1 MVFECCFELFDEVRE
16 GSDSDDSAA
25 DGILLEGSCPSEG
38 GSLGHIGQGEGDFLI
53 VIIIDFLI
61 VEEVVLYGI
70 QPLGGFVV
78 GSVKGFRCSDTE
90 FGGFQSG
97 HRRGGSGDRWR
108 GRGWCVG

>member
-38 GSLGHIGQGEGDFLI
+38 RSLGHIGQGEGDFLI
-53 VIIIDFLI
+53 D
-61 VEEVVLYGI
+61 EEVKLYGI

-78 GSVKGFRCSDTE
+78 GSIEGFRCSDME
-90 FGGFQSG
+90 FSGFRSG
-97 HRRGGSGDRWR
+97 HRRGGSGE
-108 GRGWCVG
+108 